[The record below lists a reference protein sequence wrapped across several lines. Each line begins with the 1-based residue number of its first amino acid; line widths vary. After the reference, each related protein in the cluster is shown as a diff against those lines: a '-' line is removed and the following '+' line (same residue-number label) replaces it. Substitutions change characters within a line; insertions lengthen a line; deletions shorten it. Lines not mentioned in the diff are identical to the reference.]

1 MNINLDIKEDQLV
14 HLDGDLREFFTN
26 LSEDQKM
33 SIIQTYFNKR
43 VRDIEEKYNSFY
55 SSNSD
60 QEWKK
65 LANYLSVGIR
75 DKIQDITAEK
85 LVDSEDFNKIMD
97 EMIKDIQ
104 PNLYSIVAGAIGS
117 YAVNHLFADQHILE
131 TTVQRSI
138 ANHFYDCM
146 SERHK

>member
-14 HLDGDLREFFTN
+14 HLDGDLREFFAN

-33 SIIQTYFNKR
+33 SIVQNYFNKK
-43 VRDIEEKYNSFY
+43 VKDMEQKYNTY
-55 SSNSD
+55 LMNNSD

-65 LANYLSVGIR
+65 IANYLSVGIK
-75 DKIQDITAEK
+75 DKIQGITAEK

-104 PNLYSIVAGAIGS
+104 PDLYSIVAGAIGS
-117 YAVNHLFADQHILE
+117 YVINHLFMDQRTLE

-138 ANHFYDCM
+138 SNHFYTC
-146 SERHK
+146 SCENK

>member
-14 HLDGDLREFFTN
+14 HLDEDLREFFTN

-33 SIIQTYFNKR
+33 SIVQTYFNKK
-43 VRDIEEKYNSFY
+43 VKDMEEKHNSFFIN
-55 SSNSD
+55 NSD

-97 EMIKDIQ
+97 EMIKDIK
-104 PNLYSIVAGAIGS
+104 PDLYSIVAGAIGN
-117 YAVNHLFADQHILE
+117 YVLNHLFIDQHKLE
-131 TTVQRSI
+131 ATMQQSI
-138 ANHFYDCM
+138 SNHFCM
-146 SERHK
+146 CTRENT